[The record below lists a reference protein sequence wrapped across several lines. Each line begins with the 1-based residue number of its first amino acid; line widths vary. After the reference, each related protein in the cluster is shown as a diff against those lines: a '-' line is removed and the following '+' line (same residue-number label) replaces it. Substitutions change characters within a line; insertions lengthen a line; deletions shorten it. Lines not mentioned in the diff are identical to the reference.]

1 MIFGGQRVLCRQVPE
16 KSTNLRGETIAMWG
30 LALKPETEDMRE
42 ASLDADAG
50 FEYPAMGV
58 KVG

>member
-1 MIFGGQRVLCRQVPE
+1 LGDEKVFCRPVPE

-50 FEYPAMGV
+50 SEYPAMGV